1 MARIA
6 YLSSLRNNHLEND
19 CVGSLLHSN
28 TCLHAMLQPLGTFA
42 VVPRHEWENR
52 QAAVRPMQYI
62 VIDTLGPCFD
72 EALIRIQAET
82 EIGVAVTGV
91 DVGRRGKLSWI
102 QVTGYS

>member
-1 MARIA
+1 
-6 YLSSLRNNHLEND
+6 
-19 CVGSLLHSN
+19 
-28 TCLHAMLQPLGTFA
+28 MLQPLGTFA

-102 QVTGYS
+102 QVTGYSWMARVSDQLWNFKIKMFIF